1 MGWHICKD
9 CRRCTESGLSSAAK
23 KSANAMLLVGT
34 LGMSAVASKSAG
46 ALRRKCPICNHFM
59 SEHSQMPVQQ
69 QTYYNTYQQAPPQ
82 YIQAPP
88 PVVNVVVNQPPPPPP
103 VPQAPPTPQV
113 VNVRCEYCTR
123 INRSDRM
130 RCDGCGAPV
139 PARPQHPQPQQNQ
152 PQYPQPQQNQQ
163 YQQNQPQYPQ
173 QQATP
178 QKFCRHCKGGNPLNA
193 TACIWCHQPI
203 K

>member
-23 KSANAMLLVGT
+23 KSANAMLVLGT
-34 LGMSAVASKSAG
+34 LGMSAVASKGAG
-46 ALRRKCPICNHFM
+46 AMRRKCPICNHFM
-59 SEHSQMPVQQ
+59 SEHQASVQQ
-69 QTYYNTYQQAPPQ
+69 QTYNVYQPAPPPPQ

-88 PVVNVVVNQPPPPPP
+88 QIVHVTVNQPPPPP
-103 VPQAPPTPQV
+103 QAPQPPPPPRV

-123 INRSDRM
+123 INRSDLLQ
-130 RCDGCGAPV
+130 CNGCGAPV
-139 PARPQHPQPQQNQ
+139 PAPAQPQPQPQQ
-152 PQYPQPQQNQQ
+152 PQPQPQQYQQ
-163 YQQNQPQYPQ
+163 YQQYEPQYPQ

-193 TACIWCHQPI
+193 TSCMWCYRSI